1 MIERARY
8 LFACGITLC
17 TFVLADD
24 QLPAAKVR
32 AGASTIDVS
41 FDSGKLDLPEEA
53 VLNWISNSAR
63 AVAEY
68 FGHFP
73 LPHPRIEVRP
83 VSGRRG
89 VFNGT
94 TWGYRGGFT
103 RISIGQRTDQHELD
117 NDWMMTHELT
127 HMAFPDIT
135 GDDEHHWIEE
145 GMATYIEPIARCQ
158 IGLLKPERVW
168 GEMARYMPEGLP
180 EDGDRGLDHTHTWGR
195 TYWGGALFLL
205 LADVKIREATHN
217 RKGLQ
222 DAMRAIM
229 DAGGDIREEW
239 PIENV
244 LKVGD
249 RATGHTVL
257 ADLYKQ
263 MKSTPVH
270 TDLNELWKQLG
281 IAVVHGQVVFNDN
294 APLANI
300 RKAITAPRD
309 DQASR

>member
-1 MIERARY
+1 MFMMARA
-8 LFACGITLC
+8 FCIATCGLALC
-17 TFVLADD
+17 AADE
-24 QLPAAKVR
+24 QLPPAQVKV
-32 AGASTIDVS
+32 GGSTIDVT
-41 FDSGKLDLPEEA
+41 FAPGKIDLPQPV
-53 VLNWISNSAR
+53 VLNWISNAAR
-63 AVAEY
+63 SVAEY
-68 FGHFP
+68 FGRFP

-83 VSGRRG
+83 VAGHRG
-89 VFNGT
+89 IFNGT

-103 RISIGQRTDQHELD
+103 RISIGQHTDQAELD

-127 HMAFPDIT
+127 HMAFPDIA

-168 GEMARYMPEGLP
+168 GDMAQYMPEGLP
-180 EDGDRGLDHTHTWGR
+180 QDGDQGLDNTHTWGR

-205 LADVKIREATHN
+205 IADVKIRELTQN
-217 RKGLQ
+217 QKGLQ
-222 DAMRAIM
+222 DAMRAIVES
-229 DAGGDIREEW
+229 GGDIRAEW

-263 MKSTPVH
+263 MKATPVQ
-270 TDLNELWKQLG
+270 TDLNELWTRLG
-281 IAVVHGQVVFNDN
+281 ISVVKGKVVFNDN

-300 RKAITAPRD
+300 RKAITAPRKV
-309 DQASR
+309 